1 MGGWGGWNRFQKNI
15 YLMKK
20 NRPNK
25 EFLTVFVWDARELD
39 LIGYHME
46 TQSNKKQYMCPG
58 SHNIM
63 TRMNWSSAQ
72 KGKT

>member
-1 MGGWGGWNRFQKNI
+1 MGDLEQI
-15 YLMKK
+15 SEEYLLLEK

-25 EFLTVFVWDARELD
+25 EILTLFVWDARELD

-46 TQSNKKQYMCPG
+46 AQSNKKQYMCPG
-58 SHNIM
+58 SHSIM